1 GAMMVLPVGGA
12 DMPVIVSL
20 LNSLSGLAT
29 SASGFM
35 MSNSMLVMTGALV
48 TSSGALLSDMMCRG
62 INRNLI
68 SVLQGGF
75 GVEDGSLV
83 ASSGGGVAD
92 EVHTIDSAELVR
104 KLADAKK

>member
-1 GAMMVLPVGGA
+1 
-12 DMPVIVSL
+12 
-20 LNSLSGLAT
+20 
-29 SASGFM
+29 M

-62 INRNLI
+62 INRSLI

-83 ASSGGGVAD
+83 APSGGGVAG

-104 KLADAKK
+104 KLADAKKVLIVPGYGMAVARCQQQVSEIA